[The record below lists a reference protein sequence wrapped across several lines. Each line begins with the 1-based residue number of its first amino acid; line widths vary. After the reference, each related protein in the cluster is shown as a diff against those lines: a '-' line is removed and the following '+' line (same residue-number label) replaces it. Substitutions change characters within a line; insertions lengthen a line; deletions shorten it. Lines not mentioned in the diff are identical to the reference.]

1 MPMQFPVTGLNMNFN
16 MPVPILTINPQMG
29 KQKIR
34 TCIGIVIPGMNN
46 LHTFPIPTDQPK
58 LTKQPES
65 PDKM

>member
-1 MPMQFPVTGLNMNFN
+1 MNFN